1 MFTNEIDYWKALS
14 VENPDAGEK
23 ETEPAGPSELPAG
36 GNDADP
42 AKLHDDV
49 EDIAQDDDANT
60 AKSEEPEDNPETE
73 PEEKAVQSKHE
84 RAKQA
89 AARRKREQDAAIQ
102 AAVDAALQR
111 ERAESD
117 RKIKDLLKGMG
128 LKDPNNGN
136 KLIET
141 IEEYQSYQ
149 SQQALK
155 NAEAE
160 LKRGKLTPETLQQ
173 VVGQMPELQ
182 QARQVLAR
190 AEAEKAAAERQRVQQ
205 QVAADIAEITKLDPT
220 ITDLESLLRSEGGT
234 EIYALA
240 KKDVDLAT
248 AYKVV
253 NIDKLTQRAA
263 SAARAQKA
271 NSEQSRQHLKPTTTR
286 GQGGVEVPGDIAKL
300 YREMNPGMSDA
311 DIRKS
316 YEAYLK
322 RVK

>member
-73 PEEKAVQSKHE
+73 PEEKAVQSRHE

-205 QVAADIAEITKLDPT
+205 QVAADIAEITKLDHT

-316 YEAYLK
+316 YGAYLK

>member
-1 MFTNEIDYWKALS
+1 MFVSEIDYWKALG
-14 VENPDAGEK
+14 VENPDAGDK
-23 ETEPAGPSELPAG
+23 ETEPAEPSELSG
-36 GNDADP
+36 GENDADP
-42 AKLHDDV
+42 AELHDDV
-49 EDIAQDDDANT
+49 EDIAQDDDADT
-60 AKSEEPEDNPETE
+60 AESEELEDDPATE
-73 PEEKAVQSKHE
+73 SEEKAVQTRQE

-141 IEEYQSYQ
+141 MEEYQSYQ

-182 QARQVLAR
+182 QARQVLAQ
-190 AEAEKAAAERQRVQQ
+190 AEAEKAAAQQQRVQQ
-205 QVAADIAEITKLDPT
+205 QVAADIAEIAKLDPT
-220 ITDLESLLRSEGGT
+220 ITDLETLLRSENGQQVYELT
-234 EIYALA
+234 
-240 KKDVDLAT
+240 KKGVDLVT
-248 AYKVV
+248 AYKVANV
-253 NIDKLTQRAA
+253 DKLTQRAA

-316 YEAYLK
+316 YGAYLK

>member
-1 MFTNEIDYWKALS
+1 MLFDERDVWELYGLK
-14 VENPDAGEK
+14 NPDAGDK
-23 ETEPAGPSELPAG
+23 ETEPAEPSELPTG
-36 GNDADP
+36 ENDADP
-42 AKLHDDV
+42 AELHDDV
-49 EDIAQDDDANT
+49 EDIAQDDDADE
-60 AKSEEPEDNPETE
+60 AESEELEDDPATE
-73 PEEKAVQSKHE
+73 PEEKAVQTRQE

-141 IEEYQSYQ
+141 MEEYQSYQ

-160 LKRGKLTPETLQQ
+160 LKRGKLTPETLKQ

-286 GQGGVEVPGDIAKL
+286 GQGGIEVPADQVAM
-300 YREMNPGMSDA
+300 YRRLIPGITDA
-311 DIRKS
+311 QIRES
-316 YEAYLK
+316 YKEYLK
-322 RVK
+322 DLK